1 MSTYVAFNAKNVDDS
16 GTMEKTKSTS
26 ESFISFFEAAL
37 PDGLAAAVRDNL
49 RAAASSAFDKMDL
62 VSSEEFEVQKR
73 VLLRTREKLEQ
84 LELQVAELEKQMR

>member
-1 MSTYVAFNAKNVDDS
+1 
-16 GTMEKTKSTS
+16 MEKKNSTS
-26 ESFISFFEAAL
+26 ESFINFFEAAL
-37 PDGLAAAVRDNL
+37 PSGRATAVRDNL

-84 LELQVAELEKQMR
+84 LELQVAQLEKKMQQ